1 MAGFT
6 TAFATVA
13 IAGIGDKSFLTTLV
27 LAARHKARWVFTGS
41 VSALTIGAGLW
52 ITAGV
57 WMKSVVSIDTIQ
69 LISGVAFLLFGF
81 NALVEAA
88 RMKSKTHVSNIDD
101 EDISTFG
108 RTATITSMPANAI
121 IRNSFTTTFLAEFGD
136 RTQLALLALAAGPN
150 ISAESIFSG
159 AVAANTLLAIMAVSS
174 GKCLKNRLCQRRLS
188 IISGIV
194 FISLGINILTH

>member
-1 MAGFT
+1 VAGFT

-57 WMKSVVSIDTIQ
+57 WMKSIVSIDTIQ
-69 LISGVAFLLFGF
+69 IISGVAFLLFGV

-88 RMKSKTHVSNIDD
+88 KVKSSPRSSNTDQD
-101 EDISTFG
+101 QPNTLERATP
-108 RTATITSMPANAI
+108 TAMPANAV

-194 FISLGINILTH
+194 FISLGINILMH

>member
-13 IAGIGDKSFLTTLV
+13 IAGVGDKSFLTTLL

-52 ITAGV
+52 IAAGV
-57 WMKSVVSIDTIQ
+57 WMKSIISIDTIQ
-69 LISGVAFLLFGF
+69 IISGVAFLLFGV
-81 NALVEAA
+81 NAFVEARRIESSLCA
-88 RMKSKTHVSNIDD
+88 FTD
-101 EDISTFG
+101 EGKVKNTFQSG
-108 RTATITSMPANAI
+108 GLALPANTI

-159 AVAANTLLAIMAVSS
+159 AVAANILLAIMAVSS
-174 GKCLKNRLCQRRLS
+174 GKYLRNRLCQKRLS
-188 IISGIV
+188 YISGAL
-194 FISLGINILTH
+194 FIALGIYILLH